1 MSNHIKALLDG
12 APFSELSRHD
22 LKIIE
27 DHVES
32 CEECRDAHTA
42 SRLSQLMLNQRVS
55 EEIEP
60 TPFFH
65 TRVMAAIR
73 EKEKKQ
79 TNIFALLW
87 RSAGPVFSALLV
99 IVAVLAGLSFY
110 PADSNELA
118 DVNTAMEIYTTDAV
132 FSAPAI
138 ADNDMPYDQV
148 LTVLYESEVS
158 SR

>member
-1 MSNHIKALLDG
+1 
-12 APFSELSRHD
+12 
-22 LKIIE
+22 
-27 DHVES
+27 
-32 CEECRDAHTA
+32 
-42 SRLSQLMLNQRVS
+42 
-55 EEIEP
+55 
-60 TPFFH
+60 
-65 TRVMAAIR
+65 
-73 EKEKKQ
+73 
-79 TNIFALLW
+79 
-87 RSAGPVFSALLV
+87 
-99 IVAVLAGLSFY
+99 VAVLAGLSFY